1 MDGGPEAGGK
11 VAPGVMIA
19 GVGRVAVDAVG
30 VALLRL
36 SVTTRAV
43 SAGRGFAQA
52 QMAPAVELGLWVSR
66 PELIHRVTDDRAGQ
80 DLAARILP
88 ALTA

>member
-30 VALLRL
+30 VELLRF
-36 SVTTRAV
+36 SVTTGAM
-43 SAGRGFAQA
+43 SGGRVFAQA
-52 QMAPAVELGLWVSR
+52 HIPPPRSSAPG
-66 PELIHRVTDDRAGQ
+66 
-80 DLAARILP
+80 
-88 ALTA
+88 

>member
-30 VALLRL
+30 VELLRF
-36 SVTTRAV
+36 SVTTGAM
-43 SAGRGFAQA
+43 SAGRVVGSGSDC
-52 QMAPAVELGLWVSR
+52 PAVELGPGVSR
-66 PELIHRVTDDRAGQ
+66 PALVHRVTDDRAGQ